1 MPFVVCCNCGE
12 TRDKRLT
19 VGFYHLVFFFFAC
32 VGVCVEIMMQLI
44 SGFIKGRYKY
54 LWNETTTFHLLNTH
68 TSDIHRLKL
77 YLVHADRQMFVQ
89 VVKKYSQ

>member
-32 VGVCVEIMMQLI
+32 VGVCVEIMMQQI
-44 SGFIKGRYKY
+44 SGVYKRPVQ
-54 LWNETTTFHLLNTH
+54 
-68 TSDIHRLKL
+68 I
-77 YLVHADRQMFVQ
+77 FVE
-89 VVKKYSQ
+89 